1 MPNRRIYE
9 SGRQSKNLRYAIKRA
24 YIHRFAYYPY
34 NRTYHSTNKRLRY
47 QG

>member
-9 SGRQSKNLRYAIKRA
+9 SGRQSKDLRYAAKRA

-34 NRTYHSTNKRLRY
+34 NRTHHSTDKCLRY